1 MLISDVSIFSTTLS
15 KFYFPDQSI
24 RFKDTKTILE
34 FFNSSRT
41 SIRPKICSAT
51 RCARWKKIIIPR
63 IKRNGHVYVFLF
75 FLRSRR
81 GFSQR
86 WKKTTLSECALH
98 AFHERYT
105 RIFATDHDTGL
116 SRDTQCLAVSRSNV
130 SINTRGNFLAVSR
143 LDIEHRA

>member
-1 MLISDVSIFSTTLS
+1 MDTFTYFSFSFDREGVFPNDERKQHSVS
-15 KFYFPDQSI
+15 
-24 RFKDTKTILE
+24 
-34 FFNSSRT
+34 
-41 SIRPKICSAT
+41 
-51 RCARWKKIIIPR
+51 
-63 IKRNGHVYVFLF
+63 
-75 FLRSRR
+75 
-81 GFSQR
+81 
-86 WKKTTLSECALH
+86 LH